1 MAARPHPTTL
11 PSHTGVWVDE
21 WAMFA
26 KVRNPDGSWEFMKHM
41 VSPDGEKIYPISYG
55 PIASREALGSDWVN
69 TWTKKINKTTDQL
82 DVAVNAVP
90 IEFVTP
96 DNFTVNLSPINDE
109 GIQPE
114 LDKLFLGQQSA
125 MDALKAMKPK
135 VEKLIADT
143 TKDMG

>member
-1 MAARPHPTTL
+1 
-11 PSHTGVWVDE
+11 
-21 WAMFA
+21 MFA

-41 VSPDGEKIYPISYG
+41 VGPDGEKIYPISYG
-55 PIASREALGSDWVN
+55 PIASRESLGQQWID
-69 TWTKKINKTTDQL
+69 TWKGKVPTLADQL
-82 DVAVNAVP
+82 TVAVNAVP

-96 DNFTVNLSPINDE
+96 DNFTVNLSPINDQ

-114 LDKLFLGQQSA
+114 LDKLFLGQQA
-125 MDALKAMKPK
+125 ATAAIKAIQPK